1 MGSININEN
10 SFTGPDILISRN
22 TADGLKAISKPE
34 FQTNQLEAY
43 SPTNPT
49 NLFFKASETLSDVLG
64 LGFTNV
70 EGVGFYRA
78 SDATGYGLMGRV
90 DVGGFNYINANV
102 LKPLAG
108 DIGAIYAILDAVGN
122 DVAFIDSWRGIVLGS
137 DIADTASGLRIA
149 ISDGAGQDRFTVE
162 GATGDIIKVGN
173 ITSTGDII
181 TSGNLEIDNTLFK
194 VNSSLNTVSISSTT
208 TPPFTVSRTG
218 GTGMIQ
224 VANFEAPGGAFA
236 NILVGQAFV
245 MHAASNLAS
254 FGCQGGFGMR
264 IDNSDNVT
272 ILGSLTVDTGAT
284 TSNAITI
291 SATDLTTAN
300 AINMTDLDSLTSGGA
315 LRISSNSASTTS
327 RALVYIHNDNI
338 LSNGTRVL
346 ELIQD
351 NANTAALVITAANAA
366 MSITSGTIYSQGALD
381 LAGHSAFGNNATIDN
396 DIFGGGS
403 ANVTAVFNETK
414 TDFTNPVYGI
424 TNNVRLQAG
433 VNTAQDIRGFV
444 TQVST
449 GDNFDYTGI
458 NLVAD
463 IVFQHE
469 GTGTVNYGIGI
480 AAISDNIS
488 TGTIDNAVGV
498 MGEVT
503 NSNTGTI
510 NYAAGFRSV
519 ISNNS
524 TGTITEAASF
534 LADIPTNTGIIT
546 NLYGIFIEDHSG
558 IGVTDSINI
567 ISKGANSLNV
577 FEGNVD
583 AATYSVA
590 GAAGASGTFT
600 TVDLKTVTVVAGLIT
615 QIV

>member
-49 NLFFKASETLSDVLG
+49 NLFFKASETLGDVLG

-245 MHAASNLAS
+245 MHAASNLSS
-254 FGCQGGFGMR
+254 FCFQGGFCNR
-264 IDNSDNVT
+264 
-272 ILGSLTVDTGAT
+272 
-284 TSNAITI
+284 
-291 SATDLTTAN
+291 
-300 AINMTDLDSLTSGGA
+300 
-315 LRISSNSASTTS
+315 S
-327 RALVYIHNDNI
+327 RPQRH
-338 LSNGTRVL
+338 
-346 ELIQD
+346 
-351 NANTAALVITAANAA
+351 
-366 MSITSGTIYSQGALD
+366 
-381 LAGHSAFGNNATIDN
+381 
-396 DIFGGGS
+396 
-403 ANVTAVFNETK
+403 
-414 TDFTNPVYGI
+414 
-424 TNNVRLQAG
+424 
-433 VNTAQDIRGFV
+433 
-444 TQVST
+444 
-449 GDNFDYTGI
+449 
-458 NLVAD
+458 
-463 IVFQHE
+463 
-469 GTGTVNYGIGI
+469 
-480 AAISDNIS
+480 
-488 TGTIDNAVGV
+488 
-498 MGEVT
+498 
-503 NSNTGTI
+503 
-510 NYAAGFRSV
+510 
-519 ISNNS
+519 
-524 TGTITEAASF
+524 
-534 LADIPTNTGIIT
+534 
-546 NLYGIFIEDHSG
+546 
-558 IGVTDSINI
+558 
-567 ISKGANSLNV
+567 
-577 FEGNVD
+577 
-583 AATYSVA
+583 
-590 GAAGASGTFT
+590 
-600 TVDLKTVTVVAGLIT
+600 
-615 QIV
+615 